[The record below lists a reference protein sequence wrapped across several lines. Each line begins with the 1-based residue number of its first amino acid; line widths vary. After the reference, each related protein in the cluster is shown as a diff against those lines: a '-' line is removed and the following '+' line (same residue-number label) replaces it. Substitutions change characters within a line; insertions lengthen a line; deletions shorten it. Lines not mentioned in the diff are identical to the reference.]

1 MSIGSAGPLQAR
13 IAHFWHAHP
22 HGRWTI
28 LGIVTGTIAGLGASA
43 FFVLIEA
50 TSALIL
56 RVGAG
61 FDLPGAAGE
70 ELFHVP
76 VGPWRPWVVLGA
88 LVVVAGL
95 TAFLVRRFLHGMP
108 PGGTDGT
115 DTLIHTF
122 HHREGRLDLRIPVVR
137 VSTAI
142 LTIAAGGSAG
152 REGPM
157 SLLGAGCAAWLADR
171 LGLSAKERRLL
182 LLVGAAGGLGAIF
195 RAPLGGALT
204 AVEVL
209 YREDFEA
216 RALAP
221 SILSSV
227 TAYSVFA
234 VFFGTDPIFRVPE
247 LMFTTM
253 AELPLYAVLGLACA
267 GAGMGFVRFF
277 RWVKTQ
283 LFGELARRVGPGGSM
298 VLGAV
303 AMGLLAMAFPALAGG
318 GYGYLQLAI
327 EGRLETVTLLLLALG
342 KTLATSMVLG
352 SGLSGGM
359 FAPALLVGGMVGGVV
374 GRVAQDLA
382 PSLVGH
388 PEAYVL
394 VGMAA
399 FFAGIARAP
408 VGPLVMVCELTRG
421 YGLLVPLMLASAVS
435 LAACRR
441 TFLYDHQVDDKF
453 ASPAHADETVINVLE
468 RLRVADSLTPR
479 PVACLREG
487 AGFREMTDLMIH
499 STDHVFPVL
508 GDDGQVRGAV
518 TLHDVRAVLFEDV
531 LCPLVV
537 ARDILRPC
545 PTLTPDDDV
554 SSALLRFVESDLPQ
568 LPVVDPASGQVLGL
582 LDRGDVF
589 RAYARG
595 LAWLRGSAAV

>member
-1 MSIGSAGPLQAR
+1 MSFSITGLR
-13 IAHFWHAHP
+13 AHAAHLWHTHP

-28 LGIVTGTIAGLGASA
+28 LGILTGVIAGLGASA

-50 TSALIL
+50 ASVLIL
-56 RVGAG
+56 RMGAG

-76 VGPWRPWVVLGA
+76 VGPWRPWVVLAA
-88 LVVVAGL
+88 LVAVAGL

-122 HHREGRLDLRIPVVR
+122 HHREGRLDLRIPLVR

-209 YREDFEA
+209 YREDFEV
-216 RALAP
+216 RALVP

-234 VFFGTDPIFRVPE
+234 AFFGTEPIFRVPDF
-247 LMFTTM
+247 MFSTM
-253 AELPLYAVLGLACA
+253 AELPLYALLGLVCA
-267 GAGMGFVRFF
+267 GAGMGYVRFF
-277 RWVKTQ
+277 RWGKTRI
-283 LFGELARRVGPGGSM
+283 FSPVAARFGPGASM
-298 VLGAV
+298 ALGAA

-327 EGRLETVTLLLLALG
+327 EGRLETHVLLLLALG
-342 KTLATSMVLG
+342 KTLATTMVLG

-374 GRVAQDLA
+374 GRVAQNVVPA
-382 PSLVGH
+382 LVAH
-388 PEAYVL
+388 PETYVL

-479 PVACLREG
+479 PVASLHEG
-487 AGFREMTDLMIH
+487 AGFREMTDLMVH
-499 STDHVFPVL
+499 STDQVFPVL
-508 GDDGQVRGAV
+508 GDDGHVHGAV
-518 TLHDVRAVLFEDV
+518 TLHDVRSVLFEDV

-537 ARDILRPC
+537 ARDIVRPC
-545 PTLTPDDDV
+545 PTLTPDDDL

-568 LPVVDPASGQVLGL
+568 LPVLDPESGRIVGL

-595 LAWLRGSAAV
+595 IALLRGDVPA

>member
-1 MSIGSAGPLQAR
+1 MSFSITGLRVHA
-13 IAHFWHAHP
+13 AHLWHTHP

-28 LGIVTGTIAGLGASA
+28 LGILTGVIAGLGASA

-50 TSALIL
+50 ASVLIL
-56 RVGAG
+56 RMGAG

-76 VGPWRPWVVLGA
+76 VGPWRPWVVPVA
-88 LVVVAGL
+88 LVAVAGL

-122 HHREGRLDLRIPVVR
+122 HHREGRLDLRIPLVR
-137 VSTAI
+137 VTTAI

-157 SLLGAGCAAWLADR
+157 SLLGAGCASWLADR

-216 RALAP
+216 RALVP

-234 VFFGTDPIFRVPE
+234 VFFGTEPIFQVPD
-247 LMFTTM
+247 LMFTAM

-267 GAGMGFVRFF
+267 GAGMGYVHFF
-277 RWVKTQ
+277 RWAKTRI
-283 LFGELARRVGPGGSM
+283 FGSVARRFGPGASM
-298 VLGAV
+298 ALGAV

-318 GYGYLQLAI
+318 GYGYLQQAI
-327 EGRLETVTLLLLALG
+327 QGRLDIVVLALLALG
-342 KTLATSMVLG
+342 KTLATTMVLG

-374 GRVAQDLA
+374 GRVAQDVA
-382 PSLVGH
+382 PALVAY

-468 RLRVADSLTPR
+468 RLQVADSLTLR
-479 PVACLREG
+479 PVASLHEG
-487 AGFREMTDLMIH
+487 AGFREMTDLMVH
-499 STDHVFPVL
+499 STDQVFPVL
-508 GDDGQVRGAV
+508 GDDGHVHGAV
-518 TLHDVRAVLFEDV
+518 TLHDVRSVLFEDV

-537 ARDILRPC
+537 ARDIVRPC
-545 PTLTPDDDV
+545 PTLTPDDDL

-568 LPVVDPASGQVLGL
+568 LPVVDPESGRIVGL

-595 LAWLRGSAAV
+595 IARLRGDVPA